1 MTFLSNVLEKAILS
15 QLVLDL
21 VVNALAQCFSTL
33 VLDAPAALHILCV
46 SLIKQTWFNSW
57 AH

>member
-33 VLDAPAALHILCV
+33 VLDAPQHCTFCV
-46 SLIKQTWFNSW
+46 SP
-57 AH
+57 

>member
-33 VLDAPAALHILCV
+33 VLDALQHCTFCV
-46 SLIKQTWFNSW
+46 SP
-57 AH
+57 